1 MGDTLSIPIIKAKGK
16 FIEVDPSE
24 LSDEVYQHVLM
35 AGLKVLL
42 NSRMTSSSVGA
53 VTKLEGKDLVN
64 AQAKAMEIANE
75 NLADLKAGKIKH
87 TRGKAKSTIPTAV
100 RAEAMRLA
108 KTAIKDYVRS
118 IGEKPSHYSDK
129 AYTAKAKEYVEN
141 DPQYLTQAQAN
152 IEARKAVPT
161 SVKFDLTDLGPIVKK
176 ASKAKAGELP
186 AGVLKPTVHAAH
198 KGAMN

>member
-1 MGDTLSIPIIKAKGK
+1 MGDTLSIPITKAKGQ

-24 LSDEVYQHVLM
+24 LSDEVYQYILSE
-35 AGLKVLL
+35 GLKVVL
-42 NSRMTSSSVGA
+42 NARMAKIGA
-53 VTKLEGKDLVN
+53 VSKLEGKELAA
-64 AQAKAMEIANE
+64 AQTAAMKIANE
-75 NLADLKAGKIKH
+75 NLDDLKEGKIKH
-87 TRGKAKSTIPTAV
+87 SRGKAKSTIPAAV

-118 IGEKPSHYSDK
+118 IGEKPSHYSEK

-141 DPQYLTQAQAN
+141 DPSYLTQAAIN
-152 IEARKAVPT
+152 IDARKAVPT
-161 SVKFDLTDLGPIVKK
+161 SVKFDLTDLGPVVKK

-198 KGAMN
+198 KGASLN